1 MSISDAPAGSA
12 VQPASP
18 APASPAF
25 ASAWVVCEHVDRLP
39 APKQQ
44 SEGRPMLEKA
54 LAQFPGDVGLTVRLA
69 GLEWRA
75 GQADAARARLHPLL
89 ASGGPAPAA
98 AHVLAVRMAQAA
110 KDRPLFE
117 ARLRAGLA
125 QAGNSAELQLI
136 AGLDLFEKRQYRA
149 AVKHLEAAV
158 NLQAFNI
165 PAIGALGRCLEQAGD
180 LDRAARVLEIAVRL
194 DPENGNVQLAFANVL
209 QRLDRCDES
218 LNWYRRYAG
227 RAGRPA
233 FLFTNIGALYRRM
246 GRLEEARTVYD
257 RGLALEPANA
267 GMLYNLSNLLKEM
280 GDLDGAIRALRRAI
294 AVEPE
299 NAQLHWNFALALL
312 ADGRMAE
319 GFAEYEWRWRYDGF
333 PSRRRDFAQPMW
345 DGRPFAGKT
354 LLIHTEQG
362 MGDVFQ
368 FLRYLPRIRA
378 LGGRIVL
385 ESHEPLIPL
394 LEGMPEIDAIIP
406 RFAPPPP
413 FDLHLPLLSAPLVLG
428 HATLDDIPRAVPYV
442 PVPPEARFPIP
453 EADPDRLKVGII
465 WGGNPQFSGDRA
477 RSSRL
482 KHFLPLLDVAGVQ
495 LFSLQK
501 GPREDDLADA
511 PPELVRLSDRIGDF
525 RDTAAAMRQLDIV
538 ISTCTSTAHL
548 AGALGIPVWV
558 VLHHAPDWRW
568 MLGRDDSPWYP
579 TARLFRQRR
588 AGDWDGVLAEVAG
601 ALREQVA
608 AGRHA
613 ARTETR

>member
-1 MSISDAPAGSA
+1 MALSISDPPAGT
-12 VQPASP
+12 
-18 APASPAF
+18 APASDSAAPGYT
-25 ASAWVVCEHVDRLP
+25 SAWAVCAYVDRLP
-39 APKQQ
+39 APQRQ
-44 SEGRPMLEKA
+44 TDGRPMLEKA
-54 LAQFPGDVGLTVRLA
+54 LVQFPDDPGLAVRLA
-69 GLEWRA
+69 ELEWKGGSPAAA
-75 GQADAARARLHPLL
+75 GARVAALL
-89 ASGGPAPAA
+89 ASGRPQPAPV
-98 AHVLAVRMAQAA
+98 HVLAVRLAQAA

-125 QAGNSAELQLI
+125 QAPNSPELHLI
-136 AGLDLFEKRQYRA
+136 AGNDLADARRYGP

-158 NLQAFNI
+158 NLQAFNA
-165 PAIGALGRCLEQAGD
+165 PALSALGRTLEAAGE
-180 LDRAARVLEIAVRL
+180 LERAARVLDLAIKV
-194 DPENGNVQLAFANVL
+194 DPDNTNALLSCANVM
-209 QRLDRCDES
+209 QRLDRWEES
-218 LNWYRRYAG
+218 LHGYRQYAA

-233 FLFTNIGALYRRM
+233 FLFTNMGALYRRM
-246 GRLEEARTVYD
+246 GRLEEARAAYA
-257 RGLALEPANA
+257 RGLALEPAST

-280 GDLDGAIRALRRAI
+280 GDLDGALRALRRAL
-294 AVEPE
+294 ALEPE
-299 NAQLHWNFALALL
+299 NAQFHWNYSLALL
-312 ADGRMAE
+312 ADGQLGE

-368 FLRYLPRIRA
+368 FLRYLPQIRA

-394 LEGMPEIDAIIP
+394 LEGTPEVDAIIP

-442 PVPPEARFPIP
+442 RVPPQARFDIP
-453 EADPDRLKVGII
+453 EADPARFKVGIV

-482 KHFLPLLDVAGVQ
+482 RHFLPLLAVDGVQ
-495 LFSLQK
+495 VFSLQK
-501 GPREDDLADA
+501 GPREEDLADA
-511 PPELVRLSDRIGDF
+511 PPELVRLSDRISDF
-525 RDTAAAMRQLDIV
+525 RDTAAAMRQLDLV

-548 AGALGIPVWV
+548 AGALGCPVWV
-558 VLHHAPDWRW
+558 ALHHAPDWRW
-568 MLGRDDSPWYP
+568 MVGRDDSPWYP

-588 AGDWDGVLAEVAG
+588 AGDWDGVVAEMAA
-601 ALREQVA
+601 ALGEQVA
-608 AGRHA
+608 ARRA
-613 ARTETR
+613 VAQTEAR